1 MKKYLVLG
9 AALLACAPAMAFAQD
24 AEPVAAQDFDGIR
37 LEARLGY
44 ETPTISDDDDV
55 YKIGSAASYGG
66 EIGFDI
72 KAGNKVVVGP
82 YATYEFSSVKLCDGG
97 VCLKEDGNLGA
108 GARIGFVASPKV
120 LVYGKIGYARI
131 KFSASVGTASG
142 SESQGGVQGAL
153 GVNVNF
159 GKNAYGLLEINY
171 GDYGDFYGV
180 GLQRRQALGGV
191 GVRF

>member
-9 AALLACAPAMAFAQD
+9 AALLACAPAMAAAQE
-24 AEPVAAQDFDGIR
+24 AEPAVEQGFDGVR

-44 ETPTISDDDDV
+44 ETPTISDDGDV

-66 EIGFDI
+66 EIGYDI
-72 KAGNKVVVGP
+72 KAGKVVVGA
-82 YATYEFSSVKLCDGG
+82 YATYEFSSVELCDGS
-97 VCLKEDGNLGA
+97 VCLKEDGNLGV
-108 GARIGFVASPKV
+108 GGRLGFVASPNV

-131 KFSASVGTASG
+131 KFSATAGGSSG
-142 SESQGGVQGAL
+142 SESQGGVQGAI

-159 GKNAYGLLEINY
+159 GKHAYGLIEANY

-180 GLQRRQALGGV
+180 GLQRRQVVGGI